1 MTDQHQDWL
10 KEQPAAVLILAGY
23 AEREALLP
31 KRVARQAATAAVP
44 VVSVGENETPA
55 DGDET
60 VSEAENADS
69 WVPRVTLLEGVDS
82 VLLSQLHGGLIARG
96 LLKYELFGRQF
107 GVRYR
112 LTPDGR
118 RAAEPGATTPAET
131 TMLEAAA

>member
-31 KRVARQAATAAVP
+31 KRAPRQAATAAVP
-44 VVSVGENETPA
+44 VAPVGETETPA
-55 DGDET
+55 EGDEPA
-60 VSEAENADS
+60 SEAENADS
-69 WVPRVTLLEGVDS
+69 WVPRVTSLDGVDS
-82 VLLSQLHGGLIARG
+82 VLLSLLHGGLIARG
-96 LLKYELFGRQF
+96 LLKYELFGRQL

-118 RAAEPGATTPAET
+118 RAAEPATTAPAET
-131 TMLEAAA
+131 PVLEAAA